1 MKRAI
6 TLTVV
11 LGLAMSAI
19 YMLPAFREVDSALDT
34 KIPKTLGSATTF
46 DYSPSDKELA
56 ILAKDTA
63 FSKAACIIPRP
74 GERTTILGETPH
86 DRLDL
91 SIVLSGHDLANSI
104 HRPERCL
111 EAQGHRIQSSA
122 KSELTLG
129 NGQTLPL
136 TFLVTKLSGEF
147 GPEGK
152 KEFITFDNLNCYF
165 FVGRNKL
172 TNSHTERTLI
182 DIKDRVLKGEA
193 QRWAFVTISMRF
205 VAQEARAFGDPPDLE
220 MADKKIRELAKEL
233 AEQNIDWERIRS

>member
-6 TLTVV
+6 ILTLV
-11 LGLAMSAI
+11 LGLTMSAI
-19 YMLPAFREVDSALDT
+19 YMLPAFRNVDSALDT
-34 KIPKTLGSATTF
+34 KIPKILGSATTY

-56 ILAKDTA
+56 ILAKDTD
-63 FSKAACIIPRP
+63 FSKAACIVPRS
-74 GERTTILGETPH
+74 GERTTILGDSPR

-111 EAQGHRIQSSA
+111 EAQGHRIQGST
-122 KSELTLG
+122 KSELTLS

-136 TFLVTKLSGEF
+136 TFLTTKLSGEF
-147 GPEGK
+147 GPEGE
-152 KEFITFDNLNCYF
+152 KEFITLDNLNCYF
-165 FVGRNKL
+165 FVGRNNL

-182 DIKDRVLKGEA
+182 DIKDRVIKGEA

-205 VAQEARAFGDPPDLE
+205 VDQEERALGDPPNFE

-233 AEQNIDWERIRS
+233 AEQNIDWDRIRS